1 MHNHTQ
7 AGRTH
12 LFMVRLWL
20 ELLGE
25 GHAEI
30 RGEVRHVLS
39 GERRYIRDWAT
50 LKAFLDECMGEGDKS
65 FEPPPSDDG
74 DGSCNVDQ

>member
-12 LFMVRLWL
+12 LFTVRLWL

-25 GHAEI
+25 GCAEI

-39 GERRYIRDWAT
+39 GRRRYVRDWPT
-50 LKAFLDECMGEGDKS
+50 LKAFLDECVVEGDS
-65 FEPPPSDDG
+65 SWINPEPDEPGEAES
-74 DGSCNVDQ
+74 

>member
-1 MHNHTQ
+1 MHNYTQ

-20 ELLGE
+20 ELLSE
-25 GHAEI
+25 GRAEM

-39 GERRYIRDWAT
+39 GRRRYVRDWPT
-50 LKAFLDECMGEGDKS
+50 LKAFLDECVGEGNSSLINPQPD
-65 FEPPPSDDG
+65 EPGEADS
-74 DGSCNVDQ
+74 